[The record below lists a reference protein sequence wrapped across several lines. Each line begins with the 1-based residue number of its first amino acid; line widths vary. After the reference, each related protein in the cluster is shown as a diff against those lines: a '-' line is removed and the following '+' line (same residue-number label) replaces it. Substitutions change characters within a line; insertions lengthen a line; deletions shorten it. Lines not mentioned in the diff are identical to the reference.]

1 MYNKGYGKKRKQNMT
16 FSFKCSFSYSSFIYI
31 PYREMNQ
38 GGFHMLASIPLWVY
52 IVIGFIFFSGYMAFR
67 AMKAEYEL
75 EQQFIEKEG
84 EVYIERIEK
93 ARKEKREKEKMRN

>member
-1 MYNKGYGKKRKQNMT
+1 
-16 FSFKCSFSYSSFIYI
+16 
-31 PYREMNQ
+31 
-38 GGFHMLASIPLWVY
+38 MLASIPLWVY